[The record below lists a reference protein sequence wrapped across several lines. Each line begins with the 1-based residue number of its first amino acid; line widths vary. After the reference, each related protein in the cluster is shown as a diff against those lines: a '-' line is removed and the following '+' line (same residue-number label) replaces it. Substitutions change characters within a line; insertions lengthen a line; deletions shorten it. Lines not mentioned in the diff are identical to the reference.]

1 MDERELKT
9 IFADAVGEPPP
20 PGFDMG
26 DIATAS
32 ARAQARH
39 RSAIALVC
47 GCVVLVLAGLGVVG
61 FLVTSPSGGPTMNAA
76 SAPATQSGATGQP
89 GMGPERPSSGG
100 KSPDFPTQ
108 SPMQGGDGPGKNG
121 PRAESA
127 SGCDKVDGELAT
139 ALAGELPVTVTT
151 ADATPGRICVTQ
163 ARVAGFQVQGGWISV
178 LLVPP
183 GVVLDPAAI
192 PAGSARSEVQAA
204 GGGTI
209 DLISTPGPGRS
220 AAPLADDLSRLA
232 GSIASHF

>member
-32 ARAQARH
+32 ARARARH
-39 RSAIALVC
+39 RSAIALAC
-47 GCVVLVLAGLGVVG
+47 GCLVLVLAGLGVVG
-61 FLVTSPSGGPTMNAA
+61 YLVNSPSSPVMSAA
-76 SAPATQSGATGQP
+76 SAPDPRSGAAGQP
-89 GMGPERPSSGG
+89 GMGPERPSLGG
-100 KSPDFPTQ
+100 KTPDFPTQ

-139 ALAGELPVTVTT
+139 ALAGELPVTVKT
-151 ADATPGRICVTQ
+151 ADANPGRVCVTQ
-163 ARVAGFQVQGGWISV
+163 TRAAGFRIEGGWISV
-178 LLVPP
+178 LLVAP
-183 GVVLDPAAI
+183 GVILDPSAI
-192 PAGSARSEVQAA
+192 PVGSARSEVLAA

-209 DLISTPGPGRS
+209 DLISTPGPGTS
-220 AAPLADDLSRLA
+220 AAPLADDLPRLA
-232 GSIASHF
+232 GTIASHF